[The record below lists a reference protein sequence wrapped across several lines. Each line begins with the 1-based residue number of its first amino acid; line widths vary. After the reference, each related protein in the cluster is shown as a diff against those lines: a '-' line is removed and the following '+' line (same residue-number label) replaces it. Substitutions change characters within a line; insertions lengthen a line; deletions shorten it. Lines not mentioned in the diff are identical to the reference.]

1 MDSGSPLPFW
11 RVGAGGAV
19 RNRESA
25 AMAPGIV
32 FAFRGRIVGAGKG
45 PV

>member
-1 MDSGSPLPFW
+1 MDSGSPLAFW

-19 RNRESA
+19 RNRDKA

-32 FAFRGRIVGAGKG
+32 FTFRGRIVGAGKS